1 MASGFPQRILPG
13 MVARKVWVLYLM
25 QHGFKA
31 VDSDSGLRH
40 VRRLYILEHR
50 PPLQIKHLLA

>member
-1 MASGFPQRILPG
+1 MASGSHQRLLPA
-13 MVARKVWVLYLM
+13 MVARRVWVLCLM